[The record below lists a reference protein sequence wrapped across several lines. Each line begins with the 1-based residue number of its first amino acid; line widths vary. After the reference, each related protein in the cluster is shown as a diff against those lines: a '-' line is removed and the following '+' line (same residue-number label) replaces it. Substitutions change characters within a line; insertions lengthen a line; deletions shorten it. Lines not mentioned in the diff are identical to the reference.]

1 MSETRK
7 LAAIL
12 VADVV
17 GFSRLAGSD
26 EERTLARLRALRSDL
41 IDPTIALHHGRI
53 VKRTGDGWIIEFR
66 SVVDAVRCAIEVQS
80 GMVERNAGLPLER
93 RIEFRI
99 GIHLGDVVEETDGD
113 LMGDG
118 VNVAARLEGIAEP
131 GGVCL
136 SNAAYEQVRDKVR
149 EEFSDVGE
157 RRFKNIVRPLKVYA
171 LKRGS
176 EGLASVSFAS
186 AQNKLGPPHSS
197 IVVLPFANMTGDP
210 EQEHFVEGVTESL
223 AADLSRSS
231 DFFVVGRSTALT
243 YKGKHVDL
251 RQMGRELNVRY
262 VLEGSVQRAGDRI
275 RIVTQLNDAETGSH
289 LWADRFDKPMGDV
302 FVMQDEIVARLAN
315 ALATQLTAADARRA
329 ERDSNPISTD
339 LVMQGFALID
349 KGVSLDSFAEARRLF
364 ERALVTAPGDAWA
377 LIGVAMADFNV
388 ALSFYP
394 DDRAARLAAAETAL
408 AKALSTA
415 PENAVAHLCMGI
427 VLIHTNR
434 GQQGIRECER
444 ALELNRNLAIAHATI
459 GLGKIQLGR
468 AEETEAHVKEALRLS
483 PRDVAA
489 YVFFL
494 YAGLAKLWLGVDEE
508 AVGWLWRSIEANRNN
523 PMSHFLLAAT
533 LAQLGRLSEARSEVN
548 AGLLI
553 NPTFTIARIRAAPSI
568 GNPAFNDGR
577 ERLIDGLRKAGVPE
591 Q

>member
-80 GMVERNAGLPLER
+80 GMVERNAGLPPER

-210 EQEHFVEGVTESL
+210 EQERFVEGVTESL

-231 DFFVVGRSTALT
+231 DFFVIGRSTALT

-251 RQMGRELNVRY
+251 RQVGRELNVRY

-302 FVMQDEIVARLAN
+302 FAMQDEIVARLAN

-329 ERDSNPISTD
+329 ERDFQPH
-339 LVMQGFALID
+339 F
-349 KGVSLDSFAEARRLF
+349 
-364 ERALVTAPGDAWA
+364 
-377 LIGVAMADFNV
+377 
-388 ALSFYP
+388 
-394 DDRAARLAAAETAL
+394 DRSR
-408 AKALSTA
+408 
-415 PENAVAHLCMGI
+415 
-427 VLIHTNR
+427 
-434 GQQGIRECER
+434 
-444 ALELNRNLAIAHATI
+444 
-459 GLGKIQLGR
+459 
-468 AEETEAHVKEALRLS
+468 
-483 PRDVAA
+483 
-489 YVFFL
+489 
-494 YAGLAKLWLGVDEE
+494 
-508 AVGWLWRSIEANRNN
+508 
-523 PMSHFLLAAT
+523 
-533 LAQLGRLSEARSEVN
+533 N
-548 AGLLI
+548 AGL
-553 NPTFTIARIRAAPSI
+553 RVDR
-568 GNPAFNDGR
+568 
-577 ERLIDGLRKAGVPE
+577 
-591 Q
+591 